1 MKRDIPSTLSSKRL
15 IDQDFSLAL
24 NNDCKY
30 TMEVGRNFV
39 SRELEQIIN
48 GLLIFM
54 II

>member
-1 MKRDIPSTLSSKRL
+1 MKRDILSTLSSKRL

-39 SRELEQIIN
+39 LRELEQIIN